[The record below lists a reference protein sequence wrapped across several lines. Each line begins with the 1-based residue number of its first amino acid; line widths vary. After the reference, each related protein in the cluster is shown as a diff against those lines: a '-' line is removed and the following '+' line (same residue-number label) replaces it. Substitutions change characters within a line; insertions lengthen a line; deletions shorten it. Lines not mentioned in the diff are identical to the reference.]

1 MRGAFWLA
9 FLLSSALIV
18 AAARGDLWL
27 DELMSLSFA
36 RTSHSITD
44 IFVRF
49 HYDNNHPLNTV
60 FLYLA
65 GVRQTLFIYRSF
77 AVLSGIGSVFLVGY
91 IAGKHWGAPEA
102 LCSIV
107 LTGTN
112 LFLSPA
118 SVLSWR
124 R

>member
-1 MRGAFWLA
+1 MREWRGRMIFISALFSRLNDVVGGSRRMRGTFWLA

-36 RTSHSITD
+36 RTAHSITD

-65 GVRQTLFIYRSF
+65 GVHQTLFIYRIF
-77 AVLSGIGSVFLVGY
+77 AVVSGIGRL
-91 IAGKHWGAPEA
+91 
-102 LCSIV
+102 
-107 LTGTN
+107 
-112 LFLSPA
+112 
-118 SVLSWR
+118 R
-124 R
+124 